1 MKRSLRLLISLV
13 IGCATAATAHADE
26 VTDWNQI
33 FFAGEHRCR
42 HEPTL
47 FEQVGR
53 YCSSCCFDSVN
64 GIERKYSPIHV
75 PLDGPLG
82 GSIRAAAVQA
92 AYTTLVAIFPAQKS
106 MLDSSLASSLAVIA
120 NADNKNAMRRGID
133 WGRTVAES
141 ILQWRSTDGFSPPP
155 PAYCGGSEP
164 GQWRPTPPAFAFG
177 LGPQFATMTPW
188 VIKTPSQFRPAGPP
202 RLNSLRYTADFNESK
217 TTGSVASSIRTPDQ
231 TLYAQFWNSAT
242 VTYLWNRTAVSLA
255 TEHNFSLSDNAR
267 LLAMLNVAIADGAIA
282 CWDAKYTYSFW
293 RPVTAIPLAGT
304 HGNPDTDP
312 DSGWTPLIV
321 TPPHPEYP
329 SAHSTVSAAAL
340 SVLSV
345 FFGEITSF
353 TVDSY
358 GMPGVT
364 RSFTDFSSAGAEIK
378 NARIFG
384 GIHFRSSCNDGQ
396 SLGVAVAEYVL
407 DHSMRRR
414 QPAR

>member
-1 MKRSLRLLISLV
+1 MKRSMRLLISLV

-33 FFAGEHRCR
+33 FLQANIDAGTN
-42 HEPTL
+42 PL
-47 FEQVGR
+47 F
-53 YCSSCCFDSVN
+53 SSRLAAIVQAAVFDAVN

-106 MLDSSLASSLAVIA
+106 MLDSSLAGSLAVIA
-120 NADNKNAMRRGID
+120 NAEDKNAMRRGIE

-141 ILQWRSTDGFSPPP
+141 ILQWRSTDGFSPAPP
-155 PAYCGGSEP
+155 DYSGGSEP

-177 LGPQFATMTPW
+177 LGPQFATMMPW
-188 VIKTPSQFRPAGPP
+188 VIKRPSQFRPHGPP
-202 RLNSLRYTADFNESK
+202 QLNSLRYTADFNESK
-217 TTGSVASSIRTPDQ
+217 TIGSVTSSIRTPDQ

-242 VTYLWNRTAVSLA
+242 VTYLWNRTAVSVA
-255 TEHNFSLSDNAR
+255 TERNFTLSDNAR

-293 RPVTAIPLAGT
+293 RPVTAIPLAGAD
-304 HGNPDTDP
+304 GNPDTDP
-312 DSGWTPLIV
+312 DSDWTPLIV

-329 SAHSTVSAAAL
+329 SAHSTASAAAL

-358 GMPGVT
+358 GMPGVA
-364 RSFTDFSSAGAEIK
+364 RSFADFSSAAAEIK

-414 QPAR
+414 QPER

>member
-1 MKRSLRLLISLV
+1 
-13 IGCATAATAHADE
+13 
-26 VTDWNQI
+26 
-33 FFAGEHRCR
+33 
-42 HEPTL
+42 
-47 FEQVGR
+47 
-53 YCSSCCFDSVN
+53 
-64 GIERKYSPIHV
+64 
-75 PLDGPLG
+75 
-82 GSIRAAAVQA
+82 
-92 AYTTLVAIFPAQKS
+92 
-106 MLDSSLASSLAVIA
+106 
-120 NADNKNAMRRGID
+120 
-133 WGRTVAES
+133 
-141 ILQWRSTDGFSPPP
+141 
-155 PAYCGGSEP
+155 
-164 GQWRPTPPAFAFG
+164 
-177 LGPQFATMTPW
+177 MTPW
-188 VIKTPSQFRPAGPP
+188 VIKAPSQFRPAGPP

-217 TTGSVASSIRTPDQ
+217 TTGSIASSIRTPDQ

-255 TEHNFSLSDNAR
+255 TEHNFTLSDNAR
-267 LLAMLNVAIADGAIA
+267 LLAMLNVAVADGAIA

-293 RPVTAIPLAGT
+293 RPVTAISLAGT
-304 HGNPDTDP
+304 DGNPDTDP
-312 DSGWTPLIV
+312 DSGWTPLII

-364 RSFTDFSSAGAEIK
+364 RSFADFSSAAAEIK

-414 QPAR
+414 QPER